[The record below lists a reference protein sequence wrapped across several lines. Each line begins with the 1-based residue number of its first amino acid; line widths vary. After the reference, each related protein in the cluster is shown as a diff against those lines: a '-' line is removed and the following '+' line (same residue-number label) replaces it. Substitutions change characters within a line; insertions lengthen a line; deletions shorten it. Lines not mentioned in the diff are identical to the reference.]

1 MKWRTRAVIGAI
13 LGAGLGAACKP
24 ASGQVVQPVS
34 SMCRSTP
41 AFSAGGAIGRSS
53 GDLEL
58 ALRGTDPAVWETW
71 NVRPG
76 AVLWTARADAGF
88 LSVLRARVEG
98 SATQWAVERRSYI
111 QGDDPLNV
119 TSTPAGHMG
128 VRTLRAA
135 IGPQFQSSRTP
146 MCGYF
151 IAGVSTQSM
160 SYQGNSARHGGRF
173 GALGLEFPT
182 GDHGHVQ
189 AEVQLNLIG
198 TSNST
203 LISSSTTLALGL
215 SVGWMYRF

>member
-1 MKWRTRAVIGAI
+1 MEWRTRAVIGAI

-24 ASGQVVQPVS
+24 AAGQVVQPVS

-41 AFSAGGAIGRSS
+41 TVSAGGAIGRSS

-58 ALRGTDPAVWETW
+58 ALRGSNPAVWETW

-76 AVLWTARADAGF
+76 AVLWTARADAGL
-88 LSVLRARVEG
+88 LSVLRARVES
-98 SATQWAVERRSYI
+98 SATQWAVERRSYV

-119 TSTPAGHMG
+119 TSAPAGHMG

-135 IGPQFQSSRTP
+135 VGPQFQSPGTS

-151 IAGVSTQSM
+151 IVGVSTQSI

-173 GALGLEFPT
+173 GAVGLEFPT